1 MVEMPRNLKV
11 IFLREENGDGQGQFY
26 YPDESKYVGE
36 WKIFTI
42 LKIRIILGNIP

>member
-1 MVEMPRNLKV
+1 MVKMPRNLKI
-11 IFLREENGDGQGQFY
+11 IFLREENGDGQGEY
-26 YPDESKYVGE
+26 HYPDSKYVGE